1 MIKIKSNKIKM
12 TRGDTLIT
20 SIDLKVVNPD
30 ETESPYI
37 PEEGDV
43 IFFAVKHPEIKSDNT
58 DYVDQNPLIL
68 KEIPTSTM
76 ELRLDPIDTKSLA
89 YGDYVYDIEIT
100 YADGIVYT
108 FLNNMP
114 FELVPEV
121 YK

>member
-89 YGDYVYDIEIT
+89 FGDYVYDIEIT
-100 YADGIVYT
+100 YADGIVDT
-108 FLNNMP
+108 ILNNMP